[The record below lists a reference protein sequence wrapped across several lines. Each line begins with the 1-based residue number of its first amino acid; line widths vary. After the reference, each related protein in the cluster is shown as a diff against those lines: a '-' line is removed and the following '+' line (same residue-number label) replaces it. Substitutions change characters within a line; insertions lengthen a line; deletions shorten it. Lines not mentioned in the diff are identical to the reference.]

1 MTEIKW
7 KQEASAITPKHQFHI
22 FKINTLSCCRCIYRR
37 VRALQSSLCDLE
49 ETDPA
54 FRHIQGLSA
63 DISHKSDQDL
73 QLRQILQSGIHRQ
86 ILRLVPRL
94 LSLATSTINQTSLF
108 LKSCVSNQNVENCH
122 SLWSIN
128 DQSAFLIYIRFC
140 QNSSVYITYDYT
152 AF

>member
-7 KQEASAITPKHQFHI
+7 KQEVSAITPKNQFHVC
-22 FKINTLSCCRCIYRR
+22 KINTLSCCRCIYRR

-86 ILRLVPRL
+86 IRA
-94 LSLATSTINQTSLF
+94 SGTKTS
-108 LKSCVSNQNVENCH
+108 KSCNKHYKPNFIVFKELCIKPKCRELPFIVINK
-122 SLWSIN
+122 WSKCFFDLHQIL
-128 DQSAFLIYIRFC
+128 SK
-140 QNSSVYITYDYT
+140 
-152 AF
+152 